1 MFIRRRGFL
10 YVSMSNRSWTRPRG
24 NVKVALNKTSLQ
36 YSCSAVSSMCGI
48 KDNNGYAKQ
57 LELLSVLLSTHVPH
71 VNELQAL
78 NADWSFCERKAK
90 NSLLCL
96 FLSYK
101 ACLFRLCIINRH
113 TGVELAL
120 NSLRMLQ

>member
-10 YVSMSNRSWTRPRG
+10 YVSMSNWSWTRPRG
-24 NVKVALNKTSLQ
+24 NVKNALNKTSLQ
-36 YSCSAVSSMCGI
+36 YSYSVVSTMCGV
-48 KDNNGYAKQ
+48 KDNNDFAKQ

-90 NSLLCL
+90 NLCYAY
-96 FLSYK
+96 F
-101 ACLFRLCIINRH
+101 FH
-113 TGVELAL
+113 TKPVCSAYA
-120 NSLRMLQ
+120 S